1 MACFLAHLFN
11 DPRLRRVVI
20 IPSVAQDQ
28 HGGFGTDFT
37 PVLFPEDLKG
47 MAKTLKQVI
56 SKALKELDK
65 IEAEQR
71 ISKRIDKFCAMGV
84 VVE

>member
-1 MACFLAHLFN
+1 
-11 DPRLRRVVI
+11 
-20 IPSVAQDQ
+20 
-28 HGGFGTDFT
+28 
-37 PVLFPEDLKG
+37 